1 VTNICVAFN
10 IDIKDAIEE
19 GQPFNLFCPA
29 KQNPLKNQV
38 EYWTYDRQEPQGMF
52 MNGTVWKPIGSLA
65 ECDVLCSTEAE
76 GTAYITDD
84 PVVHWGLAI

>member
-1 VTNICVAFN
+1 VKTGLNISDWRVIARFLTFLVIRCHKCSASCKLFPAIFILSTESNVASGEVTNICVAFN

-38 EYWTYDRQEPQGMF
+38 E
-52 MNGTVWKPIGSLA
+52 
-65 ECDVLCSTEAE
+65 
-76 GTAYITDD
+76 
-84 PVVHWGLAI
+84 